1 VLPQGAGGILQS
13 HRITPPSVA
22 GQEFA
27 YRPQSGPRRIR
38 KPVNGRKRCT
48 QSSKN
53 YLYQQLIFVPII
65 VSVTQKCTHI
75 LLRQLDHIGNQAIFV
90 RTSNRN
96 LALRG
101 SVLPQ
106 NPASAAF

>member
-1 VLPQGAGGILQS
+1 LSLVIHLPTCISQQGRDPAI
-13 HRITPPSVA
+13 A
-22 GQEFA
+22 
-27 YRPQSGPRRIR
+27 
-38 KPVNGRKRCT
+38 
-48 QSSKN
+48 
-53 YLYQQLIFVPII
+53 
-65 VSVTQKCTHI
+65 VSAI